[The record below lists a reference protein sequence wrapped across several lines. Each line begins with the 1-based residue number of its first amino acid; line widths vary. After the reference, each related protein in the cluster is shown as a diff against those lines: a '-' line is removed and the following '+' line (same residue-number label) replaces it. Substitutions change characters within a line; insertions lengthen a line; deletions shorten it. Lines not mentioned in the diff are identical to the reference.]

1 MCAVGPAQLPRNS
14 RENQKPYPE
23 NGKNPSK
30 GKVARSEVGGYGLV
44 SRLNKKLLGVEM
56 SAQLLEG
63 KVVAAAVLN
72 EVAAQVETL
81 KKNGITPGL
90 GTILVG
96 EDGPSMSYVNKKHET
111 CKSVGIASFHIG
123 IPATASQKDLLN
135 AVNDFNNN
143 PEVDAFIIQ
152 HPVPEGF
159 DFNEALLQMDPN
171 KDADGL
177 HPVNLGRLV
186 LQEPGPVPCTP
197 AGIQALLKHYEIPV
211 EGKEVVIVGRG
222 PTLGRPLSLILT
234 LKQPYANAAVT
245 VVHSGVKNLSDYT
258 RRADIVVA
266 AVGSPS
272 VVTPEMVKPGAVV
285 VSGGITWEGKKL
297 IPDVAETVGEVASW
311 ITPRLGGVGPTTV
324 AMLLRNTVMA
334 AENRG

>member
-1 MCAVGPAQLPRNS
+1 
-14 RENQKPYPE
+14 
-23 NGKNPSK
+23 
-30 GKVARSEVGGYGLV
+30 
-44 SRLNKKLLGVEM
+44 M
-56 SAQLLEG
+56 SAKLLEG
-63 KVVAAAVLN
+63 KVVAEAVLN
-72 EVAAQVETL
+72 EVATQVEGL
-81 KKNGITPGL
+81 KRKGVTPGL

-96 EDGPSMSYVNKKHET
+96 EDGPSMSYVHKKHET
-111 CKSVGIASFHIG
+111 CESVGIASFHIS
-123 IPATASQKDLLN
+123 IPATATQAELLN
-135 AVNDFNNN
+135 AVNSFNSN

-197 AGIQALLKHYEIPV
+197 AGIQALLKHYKIPV

-258 RRADIVVA
+258 KRADIVVA

-272 VVTPEMVKPGAVV
+272 VVTPDMIKPGAVV
-285 VSGGITWEGKKL
+285 ISGGITWEGKKL
-297 IPDVAETVGEVASW
+297 IPDVAESVAEVAGW

-324 AMLLRNTVMA
+324 AMLLLNTVLA
-334 AENRG
+334 AENRD